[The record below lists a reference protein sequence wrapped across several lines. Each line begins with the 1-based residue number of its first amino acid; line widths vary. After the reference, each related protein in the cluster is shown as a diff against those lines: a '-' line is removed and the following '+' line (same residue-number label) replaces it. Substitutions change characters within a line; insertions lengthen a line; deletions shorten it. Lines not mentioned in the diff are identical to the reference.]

1 MFIWLMKA
9 TRLDVEFNEVAEIV
23 KTEWQRRQEENAFE
37 TYLSDLRKSADI
49 RLYNDV
55 IETVDRSDFTTPPDI
70 MN

>member
-1 MFIWLMKA
+1 
-9 TRLDVEFNEVAEIV
+9 
-23 KTEWQRRQEENAFE
+23 
-37 TYLSDLRKSADI
+37 LRKSADI